1 MFKNTE
7 AEGEKDQVSIV
18 PPCVEKCKK
27 LGSSAVTPTG
37 ENETVQR
44 IKKTNTGRRCRMASD
59 VHFLVNKDAT
69 LTL

>member
-7 AEGEKDQVSIV
+7 AEGDKDQVSIV
-18 PPCVEKCKK
+18 PSCVEKCKK
-27 LGSSAVTPTG
+27 LRSSAVTPTG

-44 IKKTNTGRRCRMASD
+44 LKKKTNTGRCRMASD
-59 VHFLVNKDAT
+59 MHFLVNKDAT